1 MTLPVLVM
9 NGLLTVLLLAALAFG
24 WRLDRRLKA
33 LKASHE
39 SFAKAVA
46 DLDTAAARAEQGLAD
61 LRGATEEASELLRER
76 IETARRLAGRLD
88 IALHAQPPL
97 TDAEAAAPAPKR
109 AEPRSGPLASPRADL
124 RPELRPEPLFERRPA
139 ASMPRPPAETPRSRA
154 RVDDDLF
161 EPDAGSRLTA
171 ILGGRR

>member
-1 MTLPVLVM
+1 MSLPVLVM
-9 NGLLTVLLLAALAFG
+9 NSVLTVLLLAALAFG

-46 DLDTAAARAEQGLAD
+46 DLDNAAGRAEQGLAD
-61 LRGATEEASELLRER
+61 LRGATEEASETLRER

-88 IALHAQPPL
+88 AALHAAPQLEAQAEAIAAQKTAKAQAERPLTLFETRIPQPPPRQ
-97 TDAEAAAPAPKR
+97 APV
-109 AEPRSGPLASPRADL
+109 EPA
-124 RPELRPEPLFERRPA
+124 
-139 ASMPRPPAETPRSRA
+139 RSRA

-161 EPDAGSRLTA
+161 EPDPGARLTS

>member
-61 LRGATEEASELLRER
+61 LRGATEEASEVLRER

-88 IALHAQPPL
+88 AAFHATPE
-97 TDAEAAAPAPKR
+97 TEAAPVKR
-109 AEPRSGPLASPRADL
+109 AEPRADL

-139 ASMPRPPAETPRSRA
+139 ASAARPTPAEPTRSRA

-161 EPDAGSRLTA
+161 EPDAGTRLTA

>member
-1 MTLPVLVM
+1 MSLPVIAM
-9 NGLLTVLLLAALAFG
+9 NAVLTVLLLAALVFG

-61 LRGATEEASELLRER
+61 LRGATEEASEVLRER

-88 IALHAQPPL
+88 AAFH
-97 TDAEAAAPAPKR
+97 AAPAETDAVPARPAPIR
-109 AEPRSGPLASPRADL
+109 AERTDL
-124 RPELRPEPLFERRPA
+124 RPELRPEPLFEARPA
-139 ASMPRPPAETPRSRA
+139 AAAARRAAPAETPRSRA

-161 EPDAGSRLTA
+161 EPDAGARLTT

>member
-1 MTLPVLVM
+1 MTLPVLIM
-9 NGLLTVLLLAALAFG
+9 NGTLMVLLLAALAFG

-39 SFAKAVA
+39 SFARAVA

-61 LRGATEEASELLRER
+61 LRGATEEASETLRER

-88 IALHAQPPL
+88 AAFH
-97 TDAEAAAPAPKR
+97 AAPSETESPPAPRR
-109 AEPRSGPLASPRADL
+109 AEPRADL
-124 RPELRPEPLFERRPA
+124 RPDLRPEPLFERRPV
-139 ASMPRPPAETPRSRA
+139 ASAPRPAPSAPRSGEPARSRA

-161 EPDAGSRLTA
+161 EPDAGARLTT